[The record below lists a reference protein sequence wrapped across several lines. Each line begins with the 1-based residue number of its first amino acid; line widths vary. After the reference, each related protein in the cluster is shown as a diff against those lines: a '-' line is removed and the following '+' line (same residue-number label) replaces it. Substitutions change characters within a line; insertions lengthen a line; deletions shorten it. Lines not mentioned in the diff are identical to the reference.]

1 MSVAELNWD
10 EPRFRSTAAAAAIG
24 CTTQWLTNLINGP
37 PVKYH
42 LGPDEIVQRAHNRRF
57 IFKFRTVYH
66 LALIHE
72 LGTRAA
78 ALTLV
83 AAGNLSRIAAEDAS
97 PADLRPDR
105 SPRYLIIAP
114 VTGEALIVSAETA
127 AALVISRAGGMAD
140 SSPTIVLGVNKVLNQ
155 VVKGLGL

>member
-10 EPRFRSTAAAAAIG
+10 EPRFSSKEASAAIG
-24 CTTQWLTNLINGP
+24 CNTQWLTSLISGS

-42 LGPDEIVQRAHNRRF
+42 LGPDEIVQRARRRRF

-72 LGTRAA
+72 LGTRAG
-78 ALTLV
+78 ALTLE
-83 AAGNLSRIAAEDAS
+83 AARDLSRLAAEDAS

-114 VTGEALIVSAETA
+114 VTGEALIVSAMDA
-127 AALVISRAGGMAD
+127 AVVISRAGGMAD
-140 SSPTIVLGVNKVLNQ
+140 WSPTIVLGVNKVLNQ

>member
-10 EPRFRSTAAAAAIG
+10 EPRFSSTEAAAAIG
-24 CTTQWLTNLINGP
+24 CNTQWLTNLISGSA
-37 PVKYH
+37 VKFP
-42 LGPDEIVQRAHNRRF
+42 LGVDEIVELAQRRRF
-57 IFKFRTVYH
+57 IFKFRSVYH

-72 LGTRAA
+72 LSTRAG
-78 ALTLV
+78 ALTLE
-83 AAGNLSRIAAEDAS
+83 AARELTRIAAEDAT

-114 VTGEALIVSAETA
+114 VTGEALIVSAETGRSV
-127 AALVISRAGGMAD
+127 VISRAGGMAD
-140 SSPTIVLGVNKVLNQ
+140 WSPTIVLGVNKVFDQ

>member
-10 EPRFRSTAAAAAIG
+10 EPRFSSEKAAAAIG
-24 CTTQWLTNLINGP
+24 CNTQWLTNLISGP
-37 PVKYH
+37 RGKYP
-42 LGPDEIVQRAHNRRF
+42 LGSDEIVQRARRRRF

-72 LGTRAA
+72 LGTRAG
-78 ALTLV
+78 ALTLE
-83 AAGNLSRIAAEDAS
+83 AARDFSRIAAEDAS

-114 VTGEALIVSAETA
+114 VTGEALIVSAETGG
-127 AALVISRAGGMAD
+127 ALVISRAGGMAD
-140 SSPTIVLGVNKVLNQ
+140 GSPTIVLGVNKVLNQ